1 MLLVLGGVAM
11 ITKYVG
17 LARGEMD
24 LYLVGGIGIAVMV
37 VFGPFLRKVVLT
49 NG

>member
-1 MLLVLGGVAM
+1 VAM

>member
-1 MLLVLGGVAM
+1 MRLILGGVAM
-11 ITKYVG
+11 ITRCVG

-24 LYLVGGIGIAVMV
+24 LYLVSVIGIAVMV

>member
-1 MLLVLGGVAM
+1 
-11 ITKYVG
+11 
-17 LARGEMD
+17 MD